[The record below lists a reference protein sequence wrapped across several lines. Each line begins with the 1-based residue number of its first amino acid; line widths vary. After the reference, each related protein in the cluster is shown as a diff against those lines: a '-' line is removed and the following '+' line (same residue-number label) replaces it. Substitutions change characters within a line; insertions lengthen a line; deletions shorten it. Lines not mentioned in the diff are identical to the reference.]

1 MDRADYEWRYYIG
14 GDCGLKH
21 KKTSKPIGY
30 IFHKEQGV
38 YEAVLV
44 RNVSWDGLIEDLL
57 TVLLIP
63 NNAKKQT
70 QETFTKMGEILKIQ
84 ETEMQLQLTEARDML
99 FAHLPRDFVSVPDPL
114 PKKRTHVQLCIRKK

>member
-44 RNVSWDGLIEDLL
+44 RNVSWDGLIEDLFPL
-57 TVLLIP
+57 GIFNDSNKAQDVIHE
-63 NNAKKQT
+63 A
-70 QETFTKMGEILKIQ
+70 
-84 ETEMQLQLTEARDML
+84 LQPHWGM
-99 FAHLPRDFVSVPDPL
+99 
-114 PKKRTHVQLCIRKK
+114 K